1 MFNKLLPSITRIY
14 RHEQYH
20 IQILQDIFQQGNRRM
35 RIQCNSR
42 LHSRLFDRR
51 HRTVQMCTSLIMHIH
66 HISAR
71 SRHFRNE
78 LLRFHDHQMYIH
90 RFLAN
95 WLQRFQNRK
104 TKRYIRN
111 EHTVHYIQMQP
122 ISITLVDHFH
132 FPLQVQKI
140 SS

>member
-1 MFNKLLPSITRIY
+1 
-14 RHEQYH
+14 
-20 IQILQDIFQQGNRRM
+20 
-35 RIQCNSR
+35 
-42 LHSRLFDRR
+42 
-51 HRTVQMCTSLIMHIH
+51 MHIH